1 MLKNVLLLILVSMTW
16 GIAFAVLKIAEYDFK
31 AITVMACRCSI
42 GFIILLIVSIAQKR
56 DIRGN
61 LKHFWMFLLFSLLGI
76 VVCWILL
83 AEGLEYTSASI
94 GSIMDASIPIF
105 TYAILLF
112 ILRTEKFEVLG
123 VTGLIV
129 ALVGLF
135 FTVGYKKIL
144 AGDST
149 TLGFILLTGSF
160 FSFALN
166 AIIMERIAKGID
178 VVVTTTYVL
187 GISSVLLWLIAIVT
201 ERPLASRISDIDL
214 LSEFYL
220 GVLVSAGGYFI
231 YYYLIQKAGAYFTSM
246 MFYMIPI
253 FGVIGGALLL
263 KEKISYN
270 QMLGMVVVFIGLYI
284 VNREKFKNQ

>member
-1 MLKNVLLLILVSMTW
+1 MLKNVLLLLLVSMIW

-42 GFIILLIVSIAQKR
+42 GFIILLAVSIAQKR

-61 LKHFWMFLLFSLLGI
+61 LKHFWMFMLFSLLGI

-94 GSIMDASIPIF
+94 GSIMDASIPLF

-112 ILRTEKFEVLG
+112 ILRTEKFELLG
-123 VTGLIV
+123 FVGLLI

-135 FTVGYKKIL
+135 FTVGYKKVL
-144 AGDST
+144 GGEST
-149 TLGFILLTGSF
+149 ALGIILLTGSF

-166 AIIMERIAKGID
+166 AIIMERKAKGID

-187 GISSVLLWLIAIVT
+187 GISSVLLWLIAVAT
-201 ERPLASRISDIDL
+201 ERPIVSRISDIDL

-220 GVLVSAGGYFI
+220 GALVSAGGYFI
-231 YYYLIQKAGAYFTSM
+231 YYYLIQKAGAYFTST
-246 MFYMIPI
+246 MFYLIPV

-263 KEKISYN
+263 NEEISYK
-270 QMLGMVVVFIGLYI
+270 QILGMVVVFIGLYI
-284 VNREKFKNQ
+284 VNTEKFKKE

>member
-123 VTGLIV
+123 ITGLIV

>member
-1 MLKNVLLLILVSMTW
+1 MLKNVLLLLLVSMIW

-42 GFIILLIVSIAQKR
+42 GFIILLAVSIAQKR

-61 LKHFWMFLLFSLLGI
+61 LKHFWMFMLFSLLGI

-94 GSIMDASIPIF
+94 GSIMDASIPLF

-112 ILRTEKFEVLG
+112 ILRTEKFELLG
-123 VTGLIV
+123 FAGLLI

-135 FTVGYKKIL
+135 FTVGYKKVL
-144 AGDST
+144 GGEST
-149 TLGFILLTGSF
+149 ALGIILLTGSF

-166 AIIMERIAKGID
+166 AIIMERKAKGID

-187 GISSVLLWLIAIVT
+187 GISSVLLWLIAVAT
-201 ERPLASRISDIDL
+201 ERPIVSRISDIDL

-220 GVLVSAGGYFI
+220 GALVSAVGYFI
-231 YYYLIQKAGAYFTSM
+231 YYYLIQKAGAYFTST
-246 MFYMIPI
+246 MFYLIPV

-263 KEKISYN
+263 NEVISYK
-270 QMLGMVVVFIGLYI
+270 QILGMVVVFIGLYI
-284 VNREKFKNQ
+284 VNREKFKKE

>member
-1 MLKNVLLLILVSMTW
+1 MFKNVVLLVLVSIIW

-42 GFIILLIVSIAQKR
+42 GFLILLIVSIAQKR

-61 LKHFWMFLLFSLLGI
+61 LKHIWKFTIFGLLGI

-94 GSIMDASIPIF
+94 GAIMDASIPIF

-112 ILRTEKFEVLG
+112 ALRTEKFSVPG
-123 VTGLIV
+123 VAGIIV

-135 FTVGYKKIL
+135 FVVGYKKVL
-144 AGDST
+144 GGET
-149 TLGFILLTGSF
+149 TALGIILLTGSF

-166 AIIMERIAKGID
+166 AVIMERIAKGID

-187 GISSVLLWLIAIVT
+187 GISSVLLWLTALVLQ
-201 ERPLASRISDIDL
+201 RPIASRISEIDI
-214 LSEFYL
+214 LSELYL

-231 YYYLIQKAGAYFTSM
+231 YYYLIQKAGSYFTST
-246 MFYMIPI
+246 MFYLIPV
-253 FGVIGGALLL
+253 FGVIGGAVLLH
-263 KEKISYN
+263 EEISYK
-270 QMLGMVVVFIGLYI
+270 QMLGMVVVFVGVYL
-284 VNREKFKNQ
+284 VNREKFKKG

>member
-1 MLKNVLLLILVSMTW
+1 MLRNVLLLLLVSIIW

-61 LKHFWMFLLFSLLGI
+61 LKHIWIFMIFSILGI

-94 GSIMDASIPIF
+94 GSIMDATIPIF

-123 VTGLIV
+123 VTGLII

-135 FTVGYKKIL
+135 FVVGYKKVL
-144 AGDST
+144 GGEST
-149 TLGFILLTGSF
+149 ALGIILLTGSF

-166 AIIMERIAKGID
+166 AIIMERRAKGID

-187 GISSVLLWLIAIVT
+187 GISSVLLWLIAIAT
-201 ERPLASRISDIDL
+201 ERPLASRMNDIDI
-214 LSEFYL
+214 LSELYL
-220 GVLVSAGGYFI
+220 GVLVSGGGYFI
-231 YYYLIQKAGAYFTSM
+231 YYYLIQKAGAYFTST
-246 MFYMIPI
+246 MFYLIPV
-253 FGVIGGALLL
+253 FGVIGGAVLLH
-263 KEKISYN
+263 EDISYK
-270 QMLGMVVVFIGLYI
+270 QMLGMFVVFIGVYL
-284 VNREKFKNQ
+284 VNRQKFKKD